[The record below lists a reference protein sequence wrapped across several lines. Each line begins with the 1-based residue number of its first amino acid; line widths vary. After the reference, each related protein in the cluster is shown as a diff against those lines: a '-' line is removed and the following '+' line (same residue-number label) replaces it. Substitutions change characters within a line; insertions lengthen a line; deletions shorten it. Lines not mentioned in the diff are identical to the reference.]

1 MNHGNPSDASFR
13 LLYRIGAIAA
23 FVFLLFTLVPLVLM
37 IVQPLPPYGGGAALL
52 EFIAAHPLLYVAELV
67 CFTGLSIPAMVF
79 FLALGVAL
87 WPSGKDLALLGSVL
101 GIGSEIAALAF
112 ASSPPSLNGGLLGL
126 SAQYMAANEG
136 LRPSIAAAAAALQAF
151 ANGFTLIGVLTAL
164 GIFIVSIPMRRSS
177 FPGWVSILG
186 LITGGSG
193 MILEATRD
201 LVGPLY
207 ALYGILLL
215 VWPAGIGYG
224 LLRLSTSGI
233 DNVIEKGQ

>member
-1 MNHGNPSDASFR
+1 VDNEKSGATSFQ
-13 LLYRIGAIAA
+13 LLFRIGAIAA
-23 FVFLLFTLVPLVLM
+23 FVFIIFTLVPLVLM
-37 IVQPLPPYGGGAALL
+37 ITQPLPPYGDGAALL
-52 EFIAAHPLLYVAELV
+52 DFIAAHPILYITELV
-67 CFTGLSIPAMVF
+67 CFTGLSIPAIVF

-87 WPSGKDLALLGSVL
+87 WPSGRDLALLGAVV

-126 SAQYMAANEG
+126 SAQYQTASEG
-136 LRPSIAAAAAALQAF
+136 LRPSLASAAGALQAY

-164 GIFIVSIPMRRSS
+164 GIFILSIPMRKSE
-177 FPGWVSILG
+177 FPRGVSILG

-201 LVGPLY
+201 LVGPFY
-207 ALYGILLL
+207 ALYSILLL

-224 LLRLSTSGI
+224 LLRLSGSGAARA
-233 DNVIEKGQ
+233 

>member
-1 MNHGNPSDASFR
+1 MDNEKSLGPSFQ
-13 LLYRIGAIAA
+13 LLFRIGAIAA
-23 FVFLLFTLVPLVLM
+23 FAFMLFTLVPLVLM
-37 IVQPLPPYGGGAALL
+37 ITQPLPPYGGGAALL
-52 EFIAAHPLLYVAELV
+52 DFIAAHPVLYVTELV
-67 CFTGLSIPAMVF
+67 CFTGLSIPAIVF

-87 WPSGKDLALLGSVL
+87 WPSGKDLALLGAVV

-126 SAQYMAANEG
+126 SVQYQTASEA
-136 LRPSIAAAAAALQAF
+136 LRPSIASAAGALQAY

-164 GIFIVSIPMRRSS
+164 GIFILSIPMRKSG
-177 FPGWVSILG
+177 FPRWVSILG

-201 LVGPLY
+201 LVGPFY

-215 VWPAGIGYG
+215 VWPLGIGLG
-224 LLRLSTSGI
+224 LLRLSMSG
-233 DNVIEKGQ
+233 VVRA

>member
-1 MNHGNPSDASFR
+1 MDNEKSLGPSFQ
-13 LLYRIGAIAA
+13 LLFRIGAIAA
-23 FVFLLFTLVPLVLM
+23 LVFMLFTLVPLVLM
-37 IVQPLPPYGGGAALL
+37 ITQPIPPYGGGAALL
-52 EFIAAHPLLYVAELV
+52 DFIAAHPVLYVTELV
-67 CFTGLSIPAMVF
+67 CFTGLSIPAIVF

-87 WPSGKDLALLGSVL
+87 WPSGKDLALLGAVV

-126 SAQYMAANEG
+126 SVQYQTASEG
-136 LRPSIAAAAAALQAF
+136 LRPSIASAAGALQAY

-164 GIFIVSIPMRRSS
+164 GIFILSIPMRKSG
-177 FPGWVSILG
+177 FPRWVSILG

-201 LVGPLY
+201 LVGPFY

-215 VWPAGIGYG
+215 VWPLGIGLG
-224 LLRLSTSGI
+224 LLRLSMSG
-233 DNVIEKGQ
+233 VVRA

>member
-1 MNHGNPSDASFR
+1 MSAENPAVSSFR
-13 LLYRIGAIAA
+13 LLFRIGAIAA

-37 IVQPLPPYGGGAALL
+37 ITQPLPPYGDGAALL
-52 EFIAAHPLLYVAELV
+52 EFIAAHPLLYIAELV

-87 WPSGKDLALLGSVL
+87 WPSGRDLALLGAVL

-126 SAQYMAANEG
+126 SAQYMAANEA
-136 LRPSIAAAAAALQAF
+136 LRPSIAAAAGALQAY

-164 GIFIVSIPMRRSS
+164 GIFIVSIPMRRSF
-177 FPGWVSILG
+177 FPRWVSILG
-186 LITGGSG
+186 LITGVLG
-193 MILEATRD
+193 MVLEATRD
-201 LVGPLY
+201 LVGPFY
-207 ALYGILLL
+207 ALYGTLLL

-233 DNVIEKGQ
+233 EPAIREGQ

>member
-1 MNHGNPSDASFR
+1 MDNEKSLGPSFQ
-13 LLYRIGAIAA
+13 LLFRIGAIAA
-23 FVFLLFTLVPLVLM
+23 FAFMLFTLVPLVLM
-37 IVQPLPPYGGGAALL
+37 ITQPLPPYGGGAALL
-52 EFIAAHPLLYVAELV
+52 DFIAAHPILYITELV
-67 CFTGLSIPAMVF
+67 CFTGLSIPAIVF

-87 WPSGKDLALLGSVL
+87 WPSGRDLALLGAVV

-126 SAQYMAANEG
+126 SAQYQAASEG
-136 LRPSIAAAAAALQAF
+136 LRPSIASAAGALQAY

-164 GIFIVSIPMRRSS
+164 GIFILSIPMLKSG
-177 FPGWVSILG
+177 FPRWVSILG

-201 LVGPLY
+201 LVGPFY

-215 VWPAGIGYG
+215 VWPLGIGLG
-224 LLRLSTSGI
+224 LLRLSMSG
-233 DNVIEKGQ
+233 VVRA